1 MKSNKINQSQLR
13 EMIKES
19 LEESIVE
26 IKLDEQI
33 EALKAKGSRRSL
45 QETKRYHKLLEVKL
59 EMMNEGLGDLFS
71 AAKEKVGS
79 ALGFGG
85 SSSGDSSEKPGIL
98 KGAALKLA
106 GKLGPEGTL
115 GRLTTQTAKL
125 PIVQRVEFLRQLA
138 KQMDIN
144 SAGLSKLMNAIR
156 GDIKDADAE
165 RLAAGGQDRGK

>member
-1 MKSNKINQSQLR
+1 MKTHKINESQLR
-13 EMIKES
+13 EIIKES
-19 LEESIVE
+19 IEESVVE

-33 EALKAKGSRRSL
+33 QALKAKGSSRSL
-45 QETKRYHKLLEVKL
+45 QETKHYHKLLEAKI

-71 AAKEKVGS
+71 AAKDKVSS
-79 ALGFGG
+79 ALGIGG
-85 SSSGDSSEKPGIL
+85 SSSEDSSEKPGIL

-106 GKLGPEGTL
+106 GKLSPEGTL
-115 GRLTTQTAKL
+115 GRLTTQTSKL
-125 PIVQRVEFLRQLA
+125 PLIQRVEFLRQMA

-156 GDIKDADAE
+156 GDIKEADAE